1 MSRLLVI
8 SYSGFSD
15 TNANGI
21 TMKNLLSAFEPEEL
35 AQFYCD
41 VQPPDH
47 AAAHRCFR
55 VTDTQMLKAFFG
67 KGFRREFVGEPSA
80 AVAQSPVQATA
91 SAGAPKRIPAWL
103 KKFKYNFAVKW
114 TRENLWRLSPWG
126 HRRLKAWVREFAPDA
141 IVYMVGESIF
151 MDKLVM
157 KLCRD
162 TGAKLIAYS
171 GEAYR
176 LIDLKTRHGLE
187 RAYYRKTHKLYAK
200 LHAMAQLVIYSCPM
214 IQQDYTAKYGP
225 AAREMIAYNSAVCD
239 KREYVPG
246 EDVCIT
252 YFGNLGVGRS
262 NTLLQ
267 VAQVLQRIDPALR
280 LDIYGNAAAEDEK
293 RFAQRENIR
302 YHGFV
307 DAAQLHQIVENSDI
321 LLHVES
327 FDEKI
332 VPKLR
337 YAFSTKIA
345 QCLCAGR
352 CFVSYAP
359 ADSASGRY
367 LAEAEGAILLSDG
380 QALEQMLCRLVKE
393 PALRQEYAR
402 KAAQTGA
409 RNHDRNATARRVRGE
424 IEGMLCVTQS

>member
-1 MSRLLVI
+1 MSKLLVI

-21 TMKNLLSAFEPEEL
+21 TMKNLLSAFGPEEL

-41 VQPPDH
+41 VQPADH
-47 AAAHRCFR
+47 SAAHHYFR

-67 KGFRREFVGEPSA
+67 KKFRREFTYDP
-80 AVAQSPVQATA
+80 QAGVEQTGA
-91 SAGAPKRIPAWL
+91 KTGSSGAAPKRIPGWL
-103 KKFKYNFAVKW
+103 KKFKYNFVVKW

-126 HRRLKAWVREFAPDA
+126 HRRLRDWVREFAPDA

-157 KLCRD
+157 RLCRD

-200 LHAMAQLVIYSCPM
+200 LHTMADLVIYSCPM
-214 IQQDYTAKYGP
+214 IREDYTAKYGQ
-225 AAREMIAYNSAVCD
+225 AVREVVAYNSAVCD
-239 KREYVPG
+239 KRDYIPG
-246 EDVCIT
+246 DGMRIT

-262 NTLLQ
+262 DTLLQ
-267 VAQVLQRIDPALR
+267 VAGVLERIDPALR
-280 LDIYGNAAAEDEK
+280 LHIYGNAKAEDEK
-293 RFAQRENIR
+293 RFAACENIR

-307 DAAQLHQIVENSDI
+307 DAAQLHDIVEESDI

-352 CFVSYAP
+352 CFVSFAP
-359 ADSASGRY
+359 VDSASGRY
-367 LAEAEGAILLSDG
+367 LAEAEGAILVSDE
-380 QALEQMLCRLVKE
+380 ASLEQILGQLAKD

-402 KAAQTGA
+402 KAAKTG
-409 RNHDRNATARRVRGE
+409 RENHNRAITARRVREE
-424 IEGMLCVTQS
+424 IEGIL